1 MLPMQESSTLNLN
14 LMLKKSIV
22 SLALVG
28 VVALALASSG
38 GGDRK
43 KAAKLVTPEFTPI
56 KTSTGFSMRSGIS
69 YSGSLITS
77 AQKVRNSVNLRTLAT
92 FQKGNNIYIVPN
104 AQRITTVKTQ
114 KTNLNLLDLRINLH
128 K

>member
-1 MLPMQESSTLNLN
+1 
-14 LMLKKSIV
+14 MLKKTIV
-22 SLALVG
+22 SLSLVG

-38 GGDRK
+38 GGNRK

-69 YSGSLITS
+69 YTGSLITS
-77 AQKVRNSVNLRTLAT
+77 AQKAKNSINLKALST

-104 AQRITTVKTQ
+104 THRITTIKTQ
-114 KTNLNLLDLRINLH
+114 KNNLNLLDLRINLY

>member
-1 MLPMQESSTLNLN
+1 MLPMQETSTLNLN

-22 SLALVG
+22 SLSLVG

-38 GGDRK
+38 GGERK
-43 KAAKLVTPEFTPI
+43 KSKLIAPEFTPI
-56 KTSTGFSMRSGIS
+56 KTSTGFSMRAGIT

-77 AQKVRNSVNLRTLAT
+77 AQKAKNAVNLKTLST

-104 AQRITTVKTQ
+104 TQRITTIKTD
-114 KTNLNLLDLRINLH
+114 KNNLTLLDLRINLS

>member
-1 MLPMQESSTLNLN
+1 MQDNSTLKLN
-14 LMLKKSIV
+14 LMLKKTIV
-22 SLALVG
+22 SLSLVG

-38 GGDRK
+38 GGNRK

-69 YSGSLITS
+69 YTGSLITS
-77 AQKVRNSVNLRTLAT
+77 AQKAKNSINLKALST

-104 AQRITTVKTQ
+104 THRITTIKTQ
-114 KTNLNLLDLRINLH
+114 KNNLNLLDLRINLY